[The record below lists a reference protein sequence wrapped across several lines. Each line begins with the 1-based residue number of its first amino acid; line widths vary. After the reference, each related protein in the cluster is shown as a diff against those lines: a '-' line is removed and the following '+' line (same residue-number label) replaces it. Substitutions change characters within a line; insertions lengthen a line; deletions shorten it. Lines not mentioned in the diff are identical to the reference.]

1 MVFYPGSPQFSPQ
14 FFVPIRRNSTMQIGR
29 VVFEEGTQQRR
40 AHGSICRKVQKAICG
55 VQVDKLYKHF
65 AAGQAEDTGTTV
77 KIKLADSGMNCER
90 LGRHIPGF
98 FRDKFEVEVKVD
110 LYERIAA
117 GRRRVA
123 EAAARAAAARTTV
136 PDPGVRA
143 IR

>member
-1 MVFYPGSPQFSPQ
+1 M
-14 FFVPIRRNSTMQIGR
+14 
-29 VVFEEGTQQRR
+29 
-40 AHGSICRKVQKAICG
+40 
-55 VQVDKLYKHF
+55 QVDKLYKHF